1 MSAQLLAW
9 EYDSEKSLAAAQ
21 LAADAARDIGAF
33 GVDAQLILGQALLVS
48 LSESCIDAFR
58 RARRAAQAC
67 GNVELEF
74 EAGSSEAAALQM
86 FGRSRAAIRLSDA
99 LYRAASARGK
109 KSRAQHAAWSRV
121 RMRWLAFGDVERTV
135 GLLRAML
142 PWRALGL
149 HRPQMVADLALAL
162 ADAGEVEEARAML
175 ARARA
180 TADTRWTAGVAA
192 FFRAELEWAAQKPAR
207 VLPAIEQALE
217 PTLPSNIA
225 TVVRATRLWSLFELD
240 RPEADPLLDAP
251 TVPMFLGA
259 RLENQA
265 FAAYVEGRLSD
276 AEEGL
281 LLAARAWKGNVA
293 RCELR
298 ALWGAGEIAL
308 RRGDLAEGRRRLAG
322 VERRAAALSMASV
335 LERAQASLRR
345 SEKRRAP
352 AATGRGS
359 LSPRQK
365 QILQLVGRGRTS
377 QQVGDELGISR
388 RTVETHVQASMRAL
402 GASTRSQAVLLARDG
417 HASRSSRTSGEAE
430 ALLASLAD
438 GATVTEAARRL
449 GVSRRTAT
457 RRLRETRERL
467 GVETNVEVLSGT
479 RPGPAARAET

>member
-9 EYDSEKSLAAAQ
+9 DYDSEKSLAAAQ

-48 LSESCIDAFR
+48 LSESCVEAFR
-58 RARRAAQAC
+58 RARLAARSCAD
-67 GNVELEF
+67 VELEF
-74 EAGSSEAAALQM
+74 EAWSSEATALQM
-86 FGRSRAAIRLSDA
+86 FGRSRAAIRISDA
-99 LYRAASARGK
+99 IHRAASERRK
-109 KSRAQHAAWSRV
+109 RFWAQHAAWSCV

-135 GLLRAML
+135 RLLRAML

-162 ADAGEVEEARAML
+162 ADAGETDEARAML

-180 TADTRWTAGVAA
+180 TANTRWTAGVAA
-192 FFRAELEWAAQKPAR
+192 FFRAELEWASRRSAR
-207 VLPAIEQALE
+207 VLPVVEQALE

-240 RPEADPLLDAP
+240 RPEADPLLAAP
-251 TVPMFLGA
+251 TVRMFAGA
-259 RLENQA
+259 PLENEA
-265 FAAYVEGRLSD
+265 FEAYVDGRLAE

-308 RRGDLAEGRRRLAG
+308 RRGDLAAGRRRLAA
-322 VERRAAALSMASV
+322 VERRADALGMASILDRV
-335 LERAQASLRR
+335 RVSLRR
-345 SEKRRAP
+345 SEQRKTP
-352 AATGRGS
+352 GRQERGA
-359 LSPRQK
+359 LSPRQR
-365 QILQLVGRGRTS
+365 QVLELVARGQSS

-402 GASTRSQAVLLARDG
+402 GASTRAQAVLLAGGGRAAG
-417 HASRSSRTSGEAE
+417 GRRVSPEAE
-430 ALLASLAD
+430 ALLASLAE
-438 GATVTEAARRL
+438 GATVTAAARRL

-457 RRLRETRERL
+457 RRLRETRGCL
-467 GVETNVEVLSGT
+467 AVETNVEALSAT
-479 RPGPAARAET
+479 RPSRPARGRA